1 LSQSYLPFNPS
12 FLKWFV
18 LHVRVNQEKRTA
30 QRLANTE
37 FEYFLPCYRSVRQWK
52 DRRVTLEMPLFPGY
66 VFVHMDLADRMKV
79 LTLPNVVGLIGSKNS
94 PSIVLPEEIDRIK
107 RGVEFG
113 NAAPYS
119 SFVVGQ
125 RVLITEGALRGMSG
139 CLLRSGNN
147 TRVAISIDSIARSFV
162 VDVDIS
168 WLKPIAGISRQ
179 ERKAV

>member
-1 LSQSYLPFNPS
+1 
-12 FLKWFV
+12 
-18 LHVRVNQEKRTA
+18 
-30 QRLANTE
+30 
-37 FEYFLPCYRSVRQWK
+37 
-52 DRRVTLEMPLFPGY
+52 
-66 VFVHMDLADRMKV
+66 MDLADRMKV

-179 ERKAV
+179 EREAV

>member
-1 LSQSYLPFNPS
+1 MSQSYLPFDPS
-12 FLKWFV
+12 SRAWFV
-18 LHVRVNQEKRTA
+18 LHVRVNQEKMTA
-30 QRLANTE
+30 QRLANSE

-66 VFVHMDLADRMKV
+66 VFVHMGLVDRMKV

-94 PSIVLPEEIDRIK
+94 PAIVLPEEIDRIK

-113 NAAPYS
+113 NAAPHPALA
-119 SFVVGQ
+119 VGQ
-125 RVLITEGALRGMSG
+125 RVLITEGALQGMSG

-147 TRVAISIDSIARSFV
+147 TRVVVSIDSIARSFV

-168 WLKPIAGISRQ
+168 WLKPIAGISHQ